1 MSQTAV
7 EQLIGRLVTDDVFR
21 ERVRH
26 DVSTACHE
34 HGFALTKNELLLVR
48 RINLEAISQL
58 AELLSDGLR
67 RSRHF

>member
-1 MSQTAV
+1 MSQNAV

-26 DVSTACHE
+26 DVSSACHE
-34 HGFALTKNELLLVR
+34 HGFALTQNELMFVR
-48 RINLEAISQL
+48 RINLDAISQL
-58 AELLSDGLR
+58 AELVSDDLR